1 MRTGI
6 IVEVSA
12 ADRNSPQKQVWRA
25 QIVLLTAQGCGTA
38 EIIAGSDTGD
48 DRAAAI
54 YTIVQTAKLN
64 GVNPEAYLKDTL
76 TKIAAGHPINKI
88 LQLMPWQMLP
98 PAAANLRSRNLRFRS
113 TQKAGGRCSFALHAA
128 DQRLTVSTA
137 PYLLVRCSALIIFG
151 HVAPNIRHHS
161 QLIQPWSDRSAR

>member
-6 IVEVSA
+6 ILEVSA
-12 ADRNSPQKQVWRA
+12 ADRNSPQKHVWRA

-38 EIIAGSDTGD
+38 EIIAGSDTGG

-98 PAAANLRSRNLRFRS
+98 PAA
-113 TQKAGGRCSFALHAA
+113 
-128 DQRLTVSTA
+128 V
-137 PYLLVRCSALIIFG
+137 
-151 HVAPNIRHHS
+151 
-161 QLIQPWSDRSAR
+161 QPA